1 MKKFLVGAATALALV
16 GTPAMVSAQQSAATP
31 QIVVSGK
38 YQKDWNKGS
47 QLEAEGLQQLEKAKK
62 NLVGVSADVVNAQN
76 KRDSS
81 HSRAENARQT
91 FENLTTQMV
100 FSDPEE
106 AHKWARQVESSAS
119 DWAKYHA
126 RRDDGVK
133 ELRKA
138 QKRQESA
145 QEDVAKAQAKID
157 KGRTLMVEAER
168 ASMRQPPR

>member
-1 MKKFLVGAATALALV
+1 MNKFFVGAATALALA
-16 GTPAMVSAQQSAATP
+16 GTPAIVSAQQPAATP
-31 QIVVSGK
+31 QIVVTGK
-38 YQKDWNKGS
+38 FQKDWNKGS
-47 QLEAEGLQQLEKAKK
+47 QLEAEGLQELEKAKK

-91 FENLTTQMV
+91 FENLTNQMV

-106 AHKWARQVESSAS
+106 ARKWAKRVESAAS

-126 RRDDGVK
+126 RREEGVK

-138 QKRQESA
+138 QKRQSSA
-145 QEDVAKAQAKID
+145 QDDVAKAQDKID
-157 KGRTLMVEAER
+157 KGRTMMVEAER
-168 ASMRQPPR
+168 ASMRQQSR